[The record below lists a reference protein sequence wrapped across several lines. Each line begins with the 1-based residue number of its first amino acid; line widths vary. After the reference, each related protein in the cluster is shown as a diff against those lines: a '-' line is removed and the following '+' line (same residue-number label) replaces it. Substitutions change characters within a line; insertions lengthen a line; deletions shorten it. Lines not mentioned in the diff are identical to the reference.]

1 MSEILL
7 NFLLLRIFLL
17 ILSLEIRILCIVR
30 EIIRPIVF
38 VRFLMKNCLKNF
50 RYLLN
55 LEDDGFEEV
64 EQDFLFELL
73 TLDVRIDLVELRF
86 LFEQLVLD
94 VRINLVE
101 LVK

>member
-1 MSEILL
+1 
-7 NFLLLRIFLL
+7 
-17 ILSLEIRILCIVR
+17 
-30 EIIRPIVF
+30 
-38 VRFLMKNCLKNF
+38 MKNCLKNF

-101 LVK
+101 LVKQVYLLQWFARTLEQEDYFQKVNLQIQNHSQN